1 MNSKSKKVALF
12 GLMVALAFMLSYL
25 ESLLPFNFGVPGVKL
40 GLANIV
46 TVYAVYRFSVKETF
60 LMVLTRVLLG
70 AFFSPNFSAV
80 IYSLAGSMLCLC
92 GMIPLK
98 KIIPIDY
105 IFVCSIIGAVL
116 HNTGQLVTA
125 ALMTGTTAVFG
136 YSPHLMI
143 SGAAAGMFTGL
154 CAKYILKR
162 LPKKFKRRNENEP
175 DEFT

>member
-1 MNSKSKKVALF
+1 MKTER
-12 GLMVALAFMLSYL
+12 LAEL
-25 ESLLPFNFGVPGVKL
+25 SLLTATALIMFVIELRLPNLTAIPGVKL

>member
-1 MNSKSKKVALF
+1 MKTER
-12 GLMVALAFMLSYL
+12 LAEL
-25 ESLLPFNFGVPGVKL
+25 SLLTAAALIMFVIELRLPNLTAIPGVKL

-136 YSPHLMI
+136 YSPYLMI